1 MKIAIAGGFLP
12 VAGAYC
18 TLVRTVDANTT
29 TNIKKTNKIY
39 IAPRILKRIRAQTHG
54 VTRR

>member
-1 MKIAIAGGFLP
+1 MEKLTTMKIAIAGGFLP

-29 TNIKKTNKIY
+29 TNIKKQIKFI
-39 IAPRILKRIRAQTHG
+39 
-54 VTRR
+54 